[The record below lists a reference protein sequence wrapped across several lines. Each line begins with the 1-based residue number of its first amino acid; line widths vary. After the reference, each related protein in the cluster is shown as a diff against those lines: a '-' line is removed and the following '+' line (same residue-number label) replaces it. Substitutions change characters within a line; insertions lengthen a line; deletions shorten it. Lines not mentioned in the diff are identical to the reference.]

1 MELIDEEVSK
11 MQSENMLEMMKK
23 ALLIPE
29 SEHYADDEISLHIAS
44 CRQLLVSAG
53 VPSETAEGDDD
64 SLVQALITIYVKTNF
79 GFYNNGQVKELPKSF
94 DLLLKQLCLHTV
106 KDNGGSPS

>member
-1 MELIDEEVSK
+1 
-11 MQSENMLEMMKK
+11 MQSENILEKMKK
-23 ALLIPE
+23 ALLIPAT
-29 SEHYADDEISLHIAS
+29 EHYADDEINLHIAS

-53 VPSETAEGDDD
+53 VPRETAEGDDD

-79 GFYNNGQVKELPKSF
+79 GFNNNGQVKELPKSF